1 MFLRLFAA
9 AAAVFASVSAQDA
22 CISDTNVYVAPS
34 NACVS
39 FQVSAGTG
47 CQWMCNYCA
56 NTLGTTNYYFTSDV
70 CTYEAG
76 GCVGSPQVGVL
87 YTCCAN

>member
-9 AAAVFASVSAQDA
+9 AVAVFASTTAQEA
-22 CISDTNVYVAPS
+22 CVAAPS
-34 NACVS
+34 NNCVS
-39 FQVSAGTG
+39 FQVSSGTG

-56 NTLGTTNYYFTSDV
+56 TTLGTTNYYFTSDV
-70 CTYEAG
+70 CTYEEG

>member
-1 MFLRLFAA
+1 MFLRLLAIAA
-9 AAAVFASVSAQDA
+9 AFFVAADAHQCSFSSSVK
-22 CISDTNVYVAPS
+22 APS
-34 NACVS
+34 NNCVS

-56 NTLGTTNYYFTSDV
+56 NTLGTTNYYFTDGV
-70 CTYEAG
+70 CKYETG